1 MKRRGSFWRETVVIV
16 AAAVLAAAAS
26 NLLAGP
32 ERKLRWIGS
41 YDAGAAR
48 PAVGLA
54 RTASPPGAAVTP
66 SVAASDGKE
75 FAPHPEKAWVEI
87 SGDDVAAL
95 HARGNV
101 LFLDARRSSVYREG
115 HIPGAR
121 SVSVWEADV
130 DDKVRGLFSEGR
142 DQSAPVVIYCTGG
155 DCEDSHML
163 GQKLYFVGFDNVLV
177 YKDGFPDWQKRGFP
191 VTKGDAP

>member
-1 MKRRGSFWRETVVIV
+1 VRRGSFWRETVVIV
-16 AAAVLAAAAS
+16 AVAVIAAAAS
-26 NLLAGP
+26 NLLAGS

-41 YDAGAAR
+41 YADGSAKPAPKAVTHAA
-48 PAVGLA
+48 PAA
-54 RTASPPGAAVTP
+54 AAVTP
-66 SVAASDGKE
+66 SSGAGDGKD
-75 FAPHPEKAWVEI
+75 FPPHPDKPWVEI
-87 SGDDVAAL
+87 SGDDVVAL

-101 LFLDARRSSVYREG
+101 LFLDARRSSVYRDG

-121 SVSVWEADV
+121 PMSVWEADI
-130 DDKVRGLFSEGR
+130 DDKVRQLFSEGR
-142 DQSAPVVIYCTGG
+142 DQSAPVVVYCTGG

-177 YKDGFPDWQKRGFP
+177 YKDGFPDWQKRGQP